1 MMLKLLLPPAVWFH
15 GAQSTITGG
24 SSARQG
30 ATCRFICELA
40 QIIPCVLITAFGI
53 PVEPDVNRNL
63 AIVSRP
69 TWVAAAATSSLRRPS
84 PDNEASTRIRGVE
97 GLRSA
102 ITGTE
107 GSRACCIAGP
117 YRS

>member
-1 MMLKLLLPPAVWFH
+1 MLKLLLLPAVWFH

-53 PVEPDVNRNL
+53 PVEPDVNKNL
-63 AIVSRP
+63 AMVSLR
-69 TWVAAAATSSLRRPS
+69 TFAAAAATASSRWPPPCSDARLLMRGIADELRR
-84 PDNEASTRIRGVE
+84 
-97 GLRSA
+97 A
-102 ITGTE
+102 ITGTA
-107 GSRACCIAGP
+107 GSRACSSA
-117 YRS
+117 